1 MGIISGALAHPIGD
15 FFKMPTYI
23 RQLTPAGLL
32 PVDYHADSLADAG
45 QYEPVTGIYTVTNTY
60 FVTRVLKFD
69 AHLDRMEDSARL
81 ANIPLRLNHFRLR
94 NTLRAMILASG
105 FGDVRFRVT
114 VGTDAPEV
122 FIITLEP
129 FVPPSADVIAHGVA
143 CVTIPNSARQ
153 NPLIKSTQWMHERN
167 TIKPVVAY
175 ESLLLSDSGAILEGT
190 GSNFYAIDAGILHT
204 AGEGVLGGIARMIVL
219 EIAPAILPISLSPVM
234 VDDVISLQEAFITS
248 SSRGIIPVVSID
260 AQLVG
265 DGQVGKTTQRL
276 QNAYVGWVADHL
288 EEL

>member
-15 FFKMPTYI
+15 FLRMPTYI
-23 RQLTPAGLL
+23 RQLTPDGLL
-32 PVDYHADSLADAG
+32 PVNYHANSLADAG

-69 AHLDRMEDSARL
+69 AHLDRMENSARL
-81 ANIPLRLNHFRLR
+81 ANIPLHLNRLRLR
-94 NTLRAMILASG
+94 NALREMILASG

-114 VGTDAPEV
+114 VGADAPEV

-143 CVTIPNSARQ
+143 CMTIPNSARE
-153 NPLIKSTQWMHERN
+153 NPLIKSTQWMHERDGM
-167 TIKPVVAY
+167 KKSDAY
-175 ESLLLSDSGAILEGT
+175 EILLLDENGAILEGT

-204 AGEGVLGGIARMIVL
+204 AGEGVLGGIARTIVL
-219 EIAPAILPISLSPVM
+219 EIAPAILPVSLSPVM
-234 VDDVISLQEAFITS
+234 VDDVMILQEAFITS

-260 AQLVG
+260 GQMVG